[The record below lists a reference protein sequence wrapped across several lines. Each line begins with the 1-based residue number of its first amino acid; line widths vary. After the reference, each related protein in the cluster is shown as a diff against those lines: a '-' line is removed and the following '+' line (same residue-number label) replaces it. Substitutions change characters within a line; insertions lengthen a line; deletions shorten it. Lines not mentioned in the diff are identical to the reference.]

1 MLNYIW
7 LFLLL
12 GSLVVGGVNGRLP
25 EVTQA
30 MFAGAG
36 RGVEVAI
43 GLVGV
48 MAFWL
53 GILKIA
59 EAAGLVGA
67 LVRLLQPV
75 VRPLFPG
82 IPRKHPALGAI
93 LLNLSANFLG
103 LGNAATPLGI
113 DAMKKLSTLNRSDPT
128 SATPAMCTFLVLNTA
143 GLTLVPA
150 VVMAIRAAEGSR
162 NPGEIIGPTI
172 VATSTALAVGL
183 MADATFRAVWARR
196 RRGPGSGGRRAK

>member
-7 LFLLL
+7 LFLLF
-12 GSLVVGGVNGRLP
+12 GSMLVGAANGRLP
-25 EVTQA
+25 QVTQA
-30 MFAGAG
+30 IFAGAG

-59 EAAGLVGA
+59 EAAGLVR
-67 LVRLLQPV
+67 LVVRALQPL

-82 IPRKHPALGAI
+82 IPKNHPALGAI

-113 DAMKKLSTLNRSDPT
+113 DAMKKLATLNRGDPHT
-128 SATPAMCTFLVLNTA
+128 ATPAMCTFLVLNTA

-150 VVMAIRAAEGSR
+150 VVMAIRAAEGAQ

-172 VATSTALAVGL
+172 VATSTALMFGIA
-183 MADATFRAVWARR
+183 ADALCRWWWARR
-196 RRGPGSGGRRAK
+196 GEGPK